1 MKEKHIITYFIS
13 LSFLLLVS
21 FSTIAQTDNI
31 TETETEAIPDS
42 LKIKKKYGL
51 RVGLDLSK
59 PIRTFFDEDYSGF
72 EIVADYRLTK
82 DLYIAGEF
90 GIEEKTTIT
99 DYLDATASGTYFRA
113 GVDYNVYT
121 NWLDMD
127 NMIYGGIRVGASTF
141 KQTRNSF
148 TVYQTNH
155 YWEPYTNT
163 ESKEFS
169 GLSALWTEIIIG
181 LKAEMLNNLYMGL
194 NIQFKY
200 MLSQD
205 QPDNFEN
212 LYVPGYNRTY
222 DSGRFGFGF
231 GYTIAYRIPLYKK
244 G

>member
-1 MKEKHIITYFIS
+1 MREQHTFKYFIS
-13 LSFLLLVS
+13 LVFLLLIS
-21 FSTIAQTDNI
+21 FSTLAQTESEI
-31 TETETEAIPDS
+31 ESIPDS
-42 LKIKKKYGL
+42 LRIKKKYGL

-59 PIRTFFDEDYSGF
+59 PIRTFFDDDYSGF

-90 GIEEKTTIT
+90 GIEETTTAT
-99 DYLDATASGTYFRA
+99 DYLDVTASGTYFKA

-127 NMIYGGIRVGASTF
+127 NMIYGGLRVGGSTF

-148 TVYQTNH
+148 TTYQTNH
-155 YWEPYTNT
+155 YWEPFTSNN
-163 ESKEFS
+163 SVEFS
-169 GLSALWTEIIIG
+169 GLTAIWTEIIVGI
-181 LKAEMLNNLYMGL
+181 KAEILNNLYMGL

-200 MLSQD
+200 MLTQD

-212 LYVPGYNRTY
+212 LFVPGYNRTY
-222 DSGRFGFGF
+222 DSGRFGFGY
-231 GYTIAYRIPLYKK
+231 GYTISYRIPLYKK